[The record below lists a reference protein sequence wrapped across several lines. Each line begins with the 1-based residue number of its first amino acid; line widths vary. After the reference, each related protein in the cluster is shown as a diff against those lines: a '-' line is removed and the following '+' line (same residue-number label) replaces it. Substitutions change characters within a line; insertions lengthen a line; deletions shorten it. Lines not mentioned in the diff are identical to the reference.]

1 MFIQSFCSIY
11 HFTTFITFFSFT
23 KYNSTSNIFHVD
35 KLLTLAQAKMLQIQ
49 PVLNLSSIETNFFY
63 FWVDLADFFLLQYHG
78 LQIDVS
84 NSKINERLL
93 NKIRLLKKRL
103 LNVIGYLLLL
113 EANGSLLVQD

>member
-1 MFIQSFCSIY
+1 
-11 HFTTFITFFSFT
+11 
-23 KYNSTSNIFHVD
+23 
-35 KLLTLAQAKMLQIQ
+35 MLQIQ

-84 NSKINERLL
+84 NSKKNEWLL

-103 LNVIGYLLLL
+103 YCECYWLPFTIRGKRFPSGPRLTIEEDRAVF
-113 EANGSLLVQD
+113 SL